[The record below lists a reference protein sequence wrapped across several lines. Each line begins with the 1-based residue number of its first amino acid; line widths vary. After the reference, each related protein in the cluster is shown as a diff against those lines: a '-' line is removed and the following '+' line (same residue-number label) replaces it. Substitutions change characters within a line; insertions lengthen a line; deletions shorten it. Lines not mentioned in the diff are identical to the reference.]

1 MLQSLELPNE
11 MRVSDTML
19 SAGQPDG
26 MQFRQAADA
35 GVQHVINLRPLQEQG
50 EDESSLVE
58 ELGMRYH
65 HLPIA
70 GPQDLNADTVRMLD
84 GLLSEIGSA
93 PTVFHCASGNRVG
106 AMLALRA
113 AWHQGMDSDAALAL
127 GRQSGL
133 TKMEP
138 LVREILDST
147 PPAA

>member
-1 MLQSLELPNE
+1 MLQSLDLPNE
-11 MRVSDTML
+11 MRASDSML

-26 MQFRQAADA
+26 MQFRRAAEA

-50 EDESSLVE
+50 EDESTLVE

-70 GPQDLNADTVRMLD
+70 GPQDLNPDTVRMLD
-84 GLLSEIGSA
+84 GLLAEIGEA
-93 PTVFHCASGNRVG
+93 PTLFHCASGNRVG

-113 AWHQGMDSDAALAL
+113 AWHQGMESEAALAY
-127 GRQSGL
+127 GRQTGL

-138 LVREILDST
+138 MVREILDRT

>member
-1 MLQSLELPNE
+1 MLKSLDLPNE
-11 MRVSDTML
+11 MRASDTML

-70 GPQDLNADTVRMLD
+70 GPQDLNPHTVKMLD
-84 GLLSEIGSA
+84 GLLAEIGDA
-93 PTVFHCASGNRVG
+93 PTLFHCASGNRVG

-113 AWHQGMDSDAALAL
+113 AWQQGADTGAALEY
-127 GRQSGL
+127 GRQTGL

-138 LVREILDST
+138 VVQEILDNA